1 MKKVLLFLS
10 LLILASCSSAK
21 KSSEVTTKYVPAS
34 NYSHLSCDQL
44 IAQAEVIRAR
54 TPGLAAAVD
63 EHRKNQTGVEVVT
76 WVLFWPAAFLL
87 DDGAEMSTELAEA
100 KGQLEAIQQNL
111 YSKKCG

>member
-1 MKKVLLFLS
+1 MNKL
-10 LLILASCSSAK
+10 LLILISLFLISCSSAQ

-34 NYSHLSCDQL
+34 QYASLSCEQL
-44 IAQAEVIRAR
+44 ITEAEIIRAR

-63 EHRKNQTGVEVVT
+63 KHRKNQTGVEVVT

-87 DDGAEMSTELAEA
+87 DDGSEMSSELAEA

-111 YSKKCG
+111 ITKKCG

>member
-1 MKKVLLFLS
+1 MKKALLILSS
-10 LLILASCSSAK
+10 LLILSCSSAQ

-44 IAQAEVIRAR
+44 IAEAEIIRAR

-111 YSKKCG
+111 YAKKCG

>member
-1 MKKVLLFLS
+1 MKKLTLL
-10 LLILASCSSAK
+10 LLAIILIGCSSAK

-34 NYSHLSCDQL
+34 NYSHLTCEQL
-44 IAQAEVIRAR
+44 IAEAEVIRAR

-87 DDGAEMSTELAEA
+87 DDGSEMSTELAEA